1 MRPQGGQR
9 VESLTESATLV
20 GRAGVVKDIV
30 RCLRDGGTSGALIV
44 GNPGTGKTAV
54 SRAVIRELRPHTA
67 VIRLAATSALSA
79 VPFGALAP
87 YLGDLPARDLDSFA
101 AVVKAVTDS
110 IKSQPSKPL
119 FVIDDAQCLD
129 RGTTQLVAQAV
140 ATGAASILATCRPGL
155 LIPEEFLALWD
166 DGIVAKFDLEPLTRT
181 EVHQLCEQVLRA
193 DVSPWASA
201 LFADASAGNPFM
213 LLSLIEHARNTGT
226 LELRHGIWF
235 LVASPGLADIPVADL
250 IGHELRS
257 MSPEERTAAAI
268 VALAGPLPL
277 GQLLGFGGPKAVD
290 ALERAGIISVSRGAD
305 RTVRPA
311 SPLIGEIIRRW
322 IPAGRSAGLR
332 ASFVSLPPGGPV
344 PPDAFLNRVRWA
356 LDCGAAV
363 PPGELLK
370 AACTANVALDAR
382 AAMRNAEAISDD
394 AKLPEARLQMAYAR
408 YLLGERQQSAKFLQ
422 LAEPMPNDN
431 ARYLGALLSARLTG
445 RTTTPGTGAAPGLS
459 GAAAGTGTAGAEAA
473 ATVGAGA
480 EPAATDRPGTPG
492 PATPA
497 GPADVGRAGIGQ
509 RAFRSDAGAGPS
521 WLDLAA
527 IALAAGTAAGSE
539 PTPRQLSGGQEDREG
554 GLSRLVVAAGD
565 RQEIK
570 IPAESLLAEL
580 LCAKGRVADGLG
592 LAREAWQEARSAS
605 LALPL
610 VYEDLLVRYSLSLN
624 WAGEWE
630 ALAAA
635 LDEYEAD
642 YPARLLL
649 SGGILHLMRGL
660 ARVRQGRMP
669 EGIAELVLGV
679 EDLTIADPWELL
691 PFAHS
696 VAAYAASVVGHTREA
711 EDHATAFRL
720 SRYRGPGALPLL
732 AEAYSTA
739 AGGMPGG
746 AIEVSKRLGG
756 LAEEARRQGLR
767 GIETDIRRLAVR
779 RGDTAAADGLARS
792 SLAVEGR
799 EAGMLH
805 DYALAVLHADDAELV
820 RISDKALRAGYV
832 LLALEAAQQAER
844 CLAESTD
851 KRKLLAVQRK
861 IQNRMTAAGMAAHI
875 DLVRPEQDAELT
887 ARETEI
893 LDLVSGGATNAEI
906 AQRLCVSQRT
916 VEGHL
921 YRVFAKLGVSRRVD
935 LIDTGGDSHRP

>member
-1 MRPQGGQR
+1 M
-9 VESLTESATLV
+9 ESLTESATLV
-20 GRAGVVKDIV
+20 GRSGVVKDIL

-67 VIRLAATSALSA
+67 VIRLAATPALSA
-79 VPFGALAP
+79 VPFGALSP
-87 YLGDLPARDLDSFA
+87 YLGQLPAHDLDSFS

-110 IKSQPSKPL
+110 IKSQSSKPL

-140 ATGAASILATCRPGL
+140 ATGAANVLATCRPGL

-166 DGIVAKFDLEPLTRT
+166 DGIVAKFDLEPLTRA

-193 DVSPWASA
+193 DVSPWATA
-201 LFADASAGNPFM
+201 MLAEASAGNPFM
-213 LLSLIEHARNTGT
+213 LLSLIEHARNTGA
-226 LELRHGIWF
+226 LGLRHGIWF
-235 LVASPGLADIPVADL
+235 LLFRPGLSEIPVADL

-268 VALAGPLPL
+268 VALAGPLSL

-290 ALERAGIISVSRGAD
+290 ALERAGIIHVSRGAD

-322 IPAGRSAGLR
+322 VPAGRSAGLR
-332 ASFVSLPPGGPV
+332 ASFVSLPPGTSVHPE
-344 PPDAFLNRVRWA
+344 AFLNRIRWA

-363 PPGELLK
+363 PAEQLLK
-370 AACTANVALDAR
+370 AACSANVALDAQTALR
-382 AAMRNAEAISDD
+382 TAEAISDD
-394 AKLPEARLQMAYAR
+394 AVIPEARLHMAYAR
-408 YLLGERQQSAKFLQ
+408 YLLGDGDQSAKFLQ
-422 LAEPMPNDN
+422 LAEHIPNETS
-431 ARYLGALLSARLTG
+431 RYLAALLSARLRG
-445 RTTTPGTGAAPGLS
+445 RTKPPVAGAAPAVAGVP
-459 GAAAGTGTAGAEAA
+459 AGT
-473 ATVGAGA
+473 
-480 EPAATDRPGTPG
+480 P
-492 PATPA
+492 
-497 GPADVGRAGIGQ
+497 
-509 RAFRSDAGAGPS
+509 DAGHLRGGPGAFQRDAAVGPS
-521 WLDLAA
+521 WLDMAP
-527 IALAAGTAAGSE
+527 IAVAAGMAGS
-539 PTPRQLSGGQEDREG
+539 QLHSGQEDREG
-554 GLSRLVVAAGD
+554 GLSQLVVAAGE
-565 RQEIK
+565 RPEIK

-580 LCAKGRVADGLG
+580 LCAKGRMVEGLG
-592 LAREAWQEARSAS
+592 LARDAWQGAQSAGM
-605 LALPL
+605 AMPL

-630 ALAAA
+630 SLAAA
-635 LDEYEAD
+635 LDEYEAH
-642 YPARLLL
+642 YPSRLLL

-679 EDLTIADPWELL
+679 EELTIADPWELL

-711 EDHATAFRL
+711 EEHATAFRL
-720 SRYRGPGALPLL
+720 SRYRGPGAVPLL

-739 AGGMPGG
+739 AGGAPGG
-746 AIEVSKRLGG
+746 AGDVSKRLAG
-756 LAEEARRQGLR
+756 LAAEAKRQGLR

-779 RGDTAAADGLARS
+779 RGDTQAADGLAVS
-792 SLAVEGR
+792 SLSVEGR

-805 DYALAVLHADDAELV
+805 DYALAVLNADDAELV
-820 RISDKALRAGYV
+820 RISDKALRGGYV

-844 CLAESTD
+844 CLAETTD
-851 KRKLLAVQRK
+851 KRKLLSVQRK

-906 AQRLCVSQRT
+906 ASKLCVSQRT

>member
-1 MRPQGGQR
+1 
-9 VESLTESATLV
+9 
-20 GRAGVVKDIV
+20 
-30 RCLRDGGTSGALIV
+30 
-44 GNPGTGKTAV
+44 
-54 SRAVIRELRPHTA
+54 
-67 VIRLAATSALSA
+67 
-79 VPFGALAP
+79 
-87 YLGDLPARDLDSFA
+87 
-101 AVVKAVTDS
+101 
-110 IKSQPSKPL
+110 
-119 FVIDDAQCLD
+119 
-129 RGTTQLVAQAV
+129 
-140 ATGAASILATCRPGL
+140 
-155 LIPEEFLALWD
+155 
-166 DGIVAKFDLEPLTRT
+166 
-181 EVHQLCEQVLRA
+181 
-193 DVSPWASA
+193 
-201 LFADASAGNPFM
+201 
-213 LLSLIEHARNTGT
+213 
-226 LELRHGIWF
+226 
-235 LVASPGLADIPVADL
+235 
-250 IGHELRS
+250 
-257 MSPEERTAAAI
+257 
-268 VALAGPLPL
+268 
-277 GQLLGFGGPKAVD
+277 
-290 ALERAGIISVSRGAD
+290 
-305 RTVRPA
+305 
-311 SPLIGEIIRRW
+311 
-322 IPAGRSAGLR
+322 
-332 ASFVSLPPGGPV
+332 V
-344 PPDAFLNRVRWA
+344 PPD
-356 LDCGAAV
+356 
-363 PPGELLK
+363 ELLK
-370 AACTANVALDAR
+370 AACTANAALDAR
-382 AAMRNAEAISDD
+382 AAMRTAEAISDD

-408 YLLGERQQSAKFLQ
+408 YLLGDRQQSAKFLQ
-422 LAEPMPNDN
+422 LAEPMPNGN
-431 ARYLGALLSARLTG
+431 ARYLAALLSARLTG
-445 RTTTPGTGAAPGLS
+445 RTTPGTGAAPERS
-459 GAAAGTGTAGAEAA
+459 GIPAGTGP
-473 ATVGAGA
+473 AGA
-480 EPAATDRPGTPG
+480 EPAAT
-492 PATPA
+492 PA
-497 GPADVGRAGIGQ
+497 GPAGSGRPSNGQ
-509 RAFRSDAGAGPS
+509 WVFRSDAGAGPS

-527 IALAAGTAAGSE
+527 IAVAAGTAPGSQPAAGQ
-539 PTPRQLSGGQEDREG
+539 PGGGQEDREG
-554 GLSRLVVAAGD
+554 GLNRLVVAAGD

-580 LCAKGRVADGLG
+580 LCAKGRVVDGLG

-605 LALPL
+605 AALPL

-642 YPARLLL
+642 YPSRLLL

-696 VAAYAASVVGHTREA
+696 VAAYAASVVGHTRDA
-711 EDHATAFRL
+711 EEHAAAFRL

-739 AGGMPGG
+739 AGGAPGG
-746 AIEVSKRLGG
+746 VAEVSKRLGG

-805 DYALAVLHADDAELV
+805 DYALAVQHADDAELV

-893 LDLVSGGATNAEI
+893 LDLVSGGASNAEI
-906 AQRLCVSQRT
+906 ARRLCVSQRT

>member
-1 MRPQGGQR
+1 M
-9 VESLTESATLV
+9 ESLTESAPLV
-20 GRAGVVKDIV
+20 GRSAVIKDIV
-30 RCLRDGGTSGALIV
+30 RCLRDDGKSGALIV

-54 SRAVIRELRPHTA
+54 SKAVIRELRPHTA
-67 VIRLAATSALSA
+67 VIRLAATPALAA
-79 VPFGALAP
+79 VPFGALSP
-87 YLGDLPARDLDSFA
+87 YLGQLPAHDLDSFS
-101 AVVKAVTDS
+101 AVVTAVTDN
-110 IKSQPSKPL
+110 IKSQPSRPL

-140 ATGAASILATCRPGL
+140 ATGAASVLATCRPGL

-166 DGIVAKFDLEPLTRT
+166 DGILAKFDLEPLTRA

-201 LFADASAGNPFM
+201 MFADASAGNPYM
-213 LLSLIEHARNTGT
+213 LLSLIEHARKTGA
-226 LELRHGIWF
+226 LGLRHGIWF
-235 LVASPGLADIPVADL
+235 LLSRPGLSDIPGADL

-332 ASFVSLPPGGPV
+332 ASFVSLPSGTFV

-363 PPGELLK
+363 PAEQLLK
-370 AACTANVALDAR
+370 AACTANAALDAPVALR
-382 AAMRNAEAISDD
+382 AAEAISDV
-394 AKLPEARLQMAYAR
+394 AMIPEARLQMAYAR
-408 YLLGERQQSAKFLQ
+408 YLLGDREQSAKFLQ
-422 LAEPMPNDN
+422 LAEPLANQGS
-431 ARYLGALLSARLTG
+431 RYLAALLSGRLRNG
-445 RTTTPGTGAAPGLS
+445 QPASHS
-459 GAAAGTGTAGAEAA
+459 GAAG
-473 ATVGAGA
+473 
-480 EPAATDRPGTPG
+480 
-492 PATPA
+492 
-497 GPADVGRAGIGQ
+497 
-509 RAFRSDAGAGPS
+509 GPS
-521 WLDLAA
+521 WLDPTPVAV
-527 IALAAGTAAGSE
+527 AAGMAGS
-539 PTPRQLSGGQEDREG
+539 QLKGGQTDREG
-554 GLSRLVVAAGD
+554 RLNQLVAAAGE
-565 RQEIK
+565 RLEIK
-570 IPAESLLAEL
+570 LPAESLLAEL
-580 LCAKGRVADGLG
+580 LCAQGRVAEGVG
-592 LAREAWQEARSAS
+592 LAREAWHEAQGWGM
-605 LALPL
+605 ALPL
-610 VYEDLLVRYSLSLN
+610 VYEDQLVRYSLSLN

-635 LDEYEAD
+635 LNEYEAHHTS
-642 YPARLLL
+642 RLLL

-669 EGIAELVLGV
+669 EGIAELVHSV
-679 EDLTIADPWELL
+679 EELTIADPWELL
-691 PFAHS
+691 PLAHA
-696 VAAYAASVVGHTREA
+696 VAAYAESVVGHVREA
-711 EDHATAFRL
+711 EEHAVAFRL
-720 SRYRGPGALPLL
+720 FRYRGQGAVPLL
-732 AEAYSTA
+732 ADAYSTA
-739 AGGMPGG
+739 AGGAPEG
-746 AIEVSKRLGG
+746 AGDVAKRLTG
-756 LAEEARRQGLR
+756 LAAEAKRQGLR

-779 RGDTAAADGLARS
+779 RGDTEAADGLALS

-820 RISDKALRAGYV
+820 HLSDKALRAGYV

-844 CLAESTD
+844 CLAETTD

-906 AQRLCVSQRT
+906 ASRLCVSQRT

>member
-1 MRPQGGQR
+1 M
-9 VESLTESATLV
+9 ESLAESATLV
-20 GRAGVVKDIV
+20 GRSGVVKDIL
-30 RCLRDGGTSGALIV
+30 RCLRDGGMSGALIV

-67 VIRLAATSALSA
+67 VIRLAATPALSA
-79 VPFGALAP
+79 VPFGALSP
-87 YLGDLPARDLDSFA
+87 YLGQLPAHDLDSFS

-110 IKSQPSKPL
+110 IKSESSKPL

-140 ATGAASILATCRPGL
+140 ATGAANVLATCRPGL

-166 DGIVAKFDLEPLTRT
+166 DGIVAKFDLEPLTRA

-193 DVSPWASA
+193 DVSPWATA
-201 LFADASAGNPFM
+201 MLAEASAGNPFM
-213 LLSLIEHARNTGT
+213 LLSLIEHARNTGA
-226 LELRHGIWF
+226 LGLRHGIWF
-235 LVASPGLADIPVADL
+235 LLFRPGLSDIPVADL

-268 VALAGPLPL
+268 VALAGPLSL

-290 ALERAGIISVSRGAD
+290 ALERAGIITVSRGAD

-322 IPAGRSAGLR
+322 VPAGRSAGLR
-332 ASFVSLPPGGPV
+332 ASFVSLPPGGSVHPE
-344 PPDAFLNRVRWA
+344 AFLNRVRWA

-363 PPGELLK
+363 PAEQLLK
-370 AACTANVALDAR
+370 AARSANVALDAQTALR
-382 AAMRNAEAISDD
+382 TAEAISDD
-394 AKLPEARLQMAYAR
+394 AMIPEARLHMAYAR
-408 YLLGERQQSAKFLQ
+408 YLLGDGDQSAKFLQ
-422 LAEPMPNDN
+422 LAGRIRNETS
-431 ARYLGALLSARLTG
+431 RYLAALLTARLRG
-445 RTTTPGTGAAPGLS
+445 RARAPVA
-459 GAAAGTGTAGAEAA
+459 GAAAARAGAP
-473 ATVGAGA
+473 AGT
-480 EPAATDRPGTPG
+480 PAAGSPD
-492 PATPA
+492 A
-497 GPADVGRAGIGQ
+497 GGLRDGRAAFQ
-509 RAFRSDAGAGPS
+509 RDAAIGPS
-521 WLDLAA
+521 WLDVAP
-527 IALAAGTAAGSE
+527 IAVAAGLAG
-539 PTPRQLSGGQEDREG
+539 TQLQGGQEDREG
-554 GLSRLVVAAGD
+554 GLSQLVAAAGE
-565 RQEIK
+565 RPEIK

-580 LCAKGRVADGLG
+580 LCAKGRIVEGLG
-592 LAREAWQEARSAS
+592 LARNAWQGAQSAGMVM
-605 LALPL
+605 PL

-630 ALAAA
+630 SLATA
-635 LDEYEAD
+635 LDEYEAR
-642 YPARLLL
+642 YPSRLLL

-679 EDLTIADPWELL
+679 EELTIADPWELL

-711 EDHATAFRL
+711 EEHATAFRL
-720 SRYRGPGALPLL
+720 SRYRGPGAVPLL

-739 AGGMPGG
+739 AGGAPGG
-746 AIEVSKRLGG
+746 AGEISKRLAG
-756 LAEEARRQGLR
+756 LAAEAKRQGLR
-767 GIETDIRRLAVR
+767 GVETDIRRLAVR
-779 RGDTAAADGLARS
+779 RGDTQAADGLAAS
-792 SLAVEGR
+792 SLSVEGL

-805 DYALAVLHADDAELV
+805 DYALAVLNADDAELV
-820 RISDKALRAGYV
+820 RISDKALHGGYV

-844 CLAESTD
+844 CLAETTD
-851 KRKLLAVQRK
+851 KRKLLSVQRK

-906 AQRLCVSQRT
+906 ASRLCVSQRT

>member
-1 MRPQGGQR
+1 M
-9 VESLTESATLV
+9 ESLTESATLV

-87 YLGDLPARDLDSFA
+87 YLGELPARDLDSFA

-140 ATGAASILATCRPGL
+140 ATGAANILATCRPGL

-166 DGIVAKFDLEPLTRT
+166 DGIVAKFDLEPLSRT

-213 LLSLIEHARNTGT
+213 LLSLIEHARNTGA

-235 LVASPGLADIPVADL
+235 LVSSPGLADIPVADL

-290 ALERAGIISVSRGAD
+290 ALERAGIITVSRGAD

-363 PPGELLK
+363 PPDELLK
-370 AACTANVALDAR
+370 AACTANAALDAR
-382 AAMRNAEAISDD
+382 AAMRTAEAISDD

-408 YLLGERQQSAKFLQ
+408 YLLGDRQQSAKFLE
-422 LAEPMPNDN
+422 LAEPMPNEN
-431 ARYLGALLSARLTG
+431 ARYLAALLSARLSG
-445 RTTTPGTGAAPGLS
+445 RATTPGTGAASDRS
-459 GAAAGTGTAGAEAA
+459 GGPAGTDPAGA
-473 ATVGAGA
+473 V
-480 EPAATDRPGTPG
+480 PA
-492 PATPA
+492 ATPA
-497 GPADVGRAGIGQ
+497 GPAGVGRPSNGQ
-509 RAFRSDAGAGPS
+509 RAFRGDARAAPS
-521 WLDLAA
+521 WLDMAA
-527 IALAAGTAAGSE
+527 IAVAAGTAAGSQ
-539 PTPRQLSGGQEDREG
+539 PTASQLSGGQEDREG

-570 IPAESLLAEL
+570 IAAESLLAEL
-580 LCAKGRVADGLG
+580 LCAKGRVGDGLG

-642 YPARLLL
+642 YPSRLLL

-669 EGIAELVLGV
+669 EGIAELVFGV

-696 VAAYAASVVGHTREA
+696 VAAYAASVVGHAREA
-711 EDHATAFRL
+711 EEHATAFRL

-739 AGGMPGG
+739 AGGAPGG
-746 AIEVSKRLGG
+746 GAEVSKRLGG

-906 AQRLCVSQRT
+906 ARRLCVSQRT

>member
-1 MRPQGGQR
+1 M
-9 VESLTESATLV
+9 ESLTESATLV
-20 GRAGVVKDIV
+20 GRSGVVKDIL

-67 VIRLAATSALSA
+67 VIRLAATPALSA
-79 VPFGALAP
+79 VPFGALSP
-87 YLGDLPARDLDSFA
+87 YLGQLPAHDLDSFS

-110 IKSQPSKPL
+110 IKSQSSKPL

-140 ATGAASILATCRPGL
+140 ATGAASVLATCRPGL

-166 DGIVAKFDLEPLTRT
+166 DGIVAKFDLEPLTRA

-193 DVSPWASA
+193 DVSPWATA
-201 LFADASAGNPFM
+201 MLAEASAGNPFM
-213 LLSLIEHARNTGT
+213 LLSLIEHARNTGA
-226 LELRHGIWF
+226 LGLRHGIWF
-235 LVASPGLADIPVADL
+235 LLFRPGLSDIPVADL

-268 VALAGPLPL
+268 VALAGPLSL

-290 ALERAGIISVSRGAD
+290 ALERAGIINVSRGAD

-322 IPAGRSAGLR
+322 VPAGRSAGLR
-332 ASFVSLPPGGPV
+332 ASFVSLPPGTSVHPE
-344 PPDAFLNRVRWA
+344 AFLNRVRWA

-363 PPGELLK
+363 PAEQLLK
-370 AACTANVALDAR
+370 AACSANVALDAQTALR
-382 AAMRNAEAISDD
+382 TAEAISDD
-394 AKLPEARLQMAYAR
+394 AMIPEARLHMAYAR
-408 YLLGERQQSAKFLQ
+408 YLLGDGDQSAKFLQ
-422 LAEPMPNDN
+422 LAEPLPNETS
-431 ARYLGALLSARLTG
+431 RYLAALLSARLRG
-445 RTTTPGTGAAPGLS
+445 RTKAPVGRRRPPS
-459 GAAAGTGTAGAEAA
+459 VAGGPAGT
-473 ATVGAGA
+473 
-480 EPAATDRPGTPG
+480 P
-492 PATPA
+492 
-497 GPADVGRAGIGQ
+497 DVGRLRGGPGAFQ
-509 RAFRSDAGAGPS
+509 RDAAVGPS
-521 WLDLAA
+521 WLDVAPIAA
-527 IALAAGTAAGSE
+527 AAGMAGS
-539 PTPRQLSGGQEDREG
+539 QLQSGQEDREG
-554 GLSRLVVAAGD
+554 GLSQLVVAAGERPD
-565 RQEIK
+565 IK
-570 IPAESLLAEL
+570 IPAKSLLAEL
-580 LCAKGRVADGLG
+580 LCAKGRMVEGLG
-592 LAREAWQEARSAS
+592 LARDAWQGAQSAGM
-605 LALPL
+605 AMPL

-635 LDEYEAD
+635 LDEYEAR
-642 YPARLLL
+642 YPSRLLL

-669 EGIAELVLGV
+669 EGIAELILGV
-679 EDLTIADPWELL
+679 EELTIADPWELL

-696 VAAYAASVVGHTREA
+696 VAAYADSVVGHTREA
-711 EDHATAFRL
+711 EEHAAAFRL
-720 SRYRGPGALPLL
+720 SRYRGPGAVPLL

-739 AGGMPGG
+739 AGGAPGG
-746 AIEVSKRLGG
+746 AGEVSKRLAG
-756 LAEEARRQGLR
+756 LAAEAKRQGLR

-779 RGDTAAADGLARS
+779 RGDTQAADGLAVS
-792 SLAVEGR
+792 SLSVEGR

-805 DYALAVLHADDAELV
+805 DYALAVLNADDAELV
-820 RISDKALRAGYV
+820 RISDKALRGGYV

-844 CLAESTD
+844 CLAETTD
-851 KRKLLAVQRK
+851 KRKLLSVQRK

-875 DLVRPEQDAELT
+875 DLVRPEQEADLT

-906 AQRLCVSQRT
+906 ASKLCVSQRT

>member
-1 MRPQGGQR
+1 M
-9 VESLTESATLV
+9 ESLTESATLV
-20 GRAGVVKDIV
+20 GRSGVVKDIV
-30 RCLRDGGTSGALIV
+30 RCLRDGETSGALIV

-67 VIRLAATSALSA
+67 VIRLAATAALSA
-79 VPFGALAP
+79 VPFGALSP
-87 YLGDLPARDLDSFA
+87 YLGDLPAQDLDSYA
-101 AVVKAVTDS
+101 AVVKAVTDN

-140 ATGAASILATCRPGL
+140 ATGTASILATCRPGL

-166 DGIVAKFDLEPLTRT
+166 EGTVAKFDLEPLTRT

-213 LLSLIEHARNTGT
+213 LLSLIEHARKTGA
-226 LELRHGIWF
+226 LALRHGIWF
-235 LVASPGLADIPVADL
+235 LISFPGLADIPVADL

-311 SPLIGEIIRRW
+311 SPLIGEILRRW
-322 IPAGRSAGLR
+322 VPAGKSAGLR

-344 PPDAFLNRVRWA
+344 SPAAFLNRVRWA

-363 PPGELLK
+363 PPDELLR
-370 AACTANVALDAR
+370 AACTANAALDPR
-382 AAMRNAEAISDD
+382 SAMRTAEAISDV
-394 AKLPEARLQMAYAR
+394 AKLPEARLQIAYAR
-408 YLLGERQQSAKFLQ
+408 YLLGDHQQSGKFLQ
-422 LAEPMPNDN
+422 LAEHMANDN
-431 ARYLGALLSARLTG
+431 ARYLAALLSARLAG
-445 RTTTPGTGAAPGLS
+445 QTTTPAADHS
-459 GAAAGTGTAGAEAA
+459 EA
-473 ATVGAGA
+473 
-480 EPAATDRPGTPG
+480 R
-492 PATPA
+492 A
-497 GPADVGRAGIGQ
+497 GPA
-509 RAFRSDAGAGPS
+509 

-527 IALAAGTAAGSE
+527 IALAVGTAAGSSP
-539 PTPRQLSGGQEDREG
+539 PTASQSSASQEDRES

-565 RQEIK
+565 RQELK

-580 LCAKGRVADGLG
+580 LCAKGRVVDGLG
-592 LAREAWQEARSAS
+592 LAREAWQGAQSAS
-605 LALPL
+605 VALPL

-642 YPARLLL
+642 YPSRLLL

-669 EGIAELVLGV
+669 EGIAELALGV
-679 EDLTIADPWELL
+679 EDLRIADPWELL

-696 VAAYAASVVGHTREA
+696 VAAYAASVMGHAGDA
-711 EDHATAFRL
+711 EEHAAAFRL

-732 AEAYSTA
+732 ADAYSTA
-739 AGGMPGG
+739 AGGAPGG
-746 AIEVSKRLGG
+746 VAEVSRRLGG
-756 LAEEARRQGLR
+756 LAEEAKRQGLR

-779 RGDTAAADGLARS
+779 RGDPAAADGLARS

-805 DYALAVLHADDAELV
+805 DYALAVLHSDDSELV
-820 RISDKALRAGYV
+820 RISDRALRAGYV
-832 LLALEAAQQAER
+832 LLALEAAQQAEL

-861 IQNRMTAAGMAAHI
+861 IQNRMTAAGMPARI
-875 DLVRPEQDAELT
+875 DLVRPERDAELT

-893 LDLVSGGATNAEI
+893 LDLVSAGATNAEI
-906 AQRLCVSQRT
+906 AQQLCVSQRT

-935 LIDTGGDSHRP
+935 LIDNGGDSHRP

>member
-1 MRPQGGQR
+1 MEG
-9 VESLTESATLV
+9 LTESAALV
-20 GRAGVVKDIV
+20 GRTGVVKDIV

-54 SRAVIRELRPHTA
+54 SRAVIRELRPSTA
-67 VIRLAATSALSA
+67 MIRLTATSALSA
-79 VPFGALAP
+79 VPFGALSP
-87 YLGDLPARDLDSFA
+87 YLGELPAHDLDSFA
-101 AVVKAVTDS
+101 AVVRAVTDS
-110 IKSQPSKPL
+110 IKSQPTKPL

-166 DGIVAKFDLEPLTRT
+166 DGIVSKFDLEPLTRT

-213 LLSLIEHARNTGT
+213 LLSLIEHARNTGA
-226 LELRHGIWF
+226 LELRQGIWF
-235 LVASPGLADIPVADL
+235 LTSSPGLADIPVADL

-322 IPAGRSAGLR
+322 VPAGKSAGLR

-344 PPDAFLNRVRWA
+344 PPPAFLNRVRWA

-363 PPGELLK
+363 PPEELLR
-370 AACTANVALDAR
+370 AACTANVALDAG
-382 AAMRNAEAISDD
+382 AATRTAEAISVD
-394 AKLPEARLQMAYAR
+394 AKLPEARLQLAYAR
-408 YLLGERQQSAKFLQ
+408 YLLGDRLQSAKFLQ
-422 LAEPMPNDN
+422 LAEPMPNDA
-431 ARYLGALLSARLTG
+431 ARYLAALLSARLTG
-445 RTTTPGTGAAPGLS
+445 RTTTPGTGVAPERN
-459 GAAAGTGTAGAEAA
+459 GAPDGTEPAGT
-473 ATVGAGA
+473 
-480 EPAATDRPGTPG
+480 DRAGTPG
-492 PATPA
+492 APTSAGAADTGHPAS
-497 GPADVGRAGIGQ
+497 VH
-509 RAFRSDAGAGPS
+509 RAFGRDAGAGPS

-527 IALAAGTAAGSE
+527 IALAAGSAAGSQ
-539 PTPRQLSGGQEDREG
+539 PTASQLSGGQEDREV
-554 GLSRLVVAAGD
+554 GLGRLVVAAGD

-580 LCAKGRVADGLG
+580 LCAKGRVVDGVG
-592 LAREAWQEARSAS
+592 LAREAWQGARSAS
-605 LALPL
+605 QALPL

-642 YPARLLL
+642 YPSRLLL

-669 EGIAELVLGV
+669 EGLAELVLGV

-696 VAAYAASVVGHTREA
+696 VAAYAASVVGHAREA
-711 EDHATAFRL
+711 EEHASAFRL

-732 AEAYSTA
+732 ADAYSTA
-739 AGGMPGG
+739 AGGGPGG
-746 AIEVSKRLGG
+746 VAEVSKRLGG

-767 GIETDIRRLAVR
+767 GTETDIRRLSVR

-832 LLALEAAQQAER
+832 LLALEAAQEAER

-861 IQNRMTAAGMAAHI
+861 IQNRMTAAGMAAQI

-887 ARETEI
+887 ARETEV

-906 AQRLCVSQRT
+906 ARRLCVSQRT

>member
-1 MRPQGGQR
+1 M
-9 VESLTESATLV
+9 ESLTESATLV

-30 RCLRDGGTSGALIV
+30 RCLRDGQTSGALVV

-54 SRAVIRELRPHTA
+54 SRAVIRELQPHTA

-79 VPFGALAP
+79 VPFGALSP
-87 YLGDLPARDLDSFA
+87 YLGGLPAHDLDSFA

-110 IKSQPSKPL
+110 IKSQPTKPL

-129 RGTTQLVAQAV
+129 VGTTQLVAQAV

-213 LLSLIEHARNTGT
+213 LLSLIEHARNTGA

-235 LVASPGLADIPVADL
+235 LISSPGLADIPVADL

-257 MSPEERTAAAI
+257 MTPEERTAAAI

-277 GQLLGFGGPKAVD
+277 GQLLGFGGPRAVD

-322 IPAGRSAGLR
+322 IPAGKSAGLR

-363 PPGELLK
+363 PLDELLS
-370 AACTANVALDAR
+370 AACTANAALDAR
-382 AAMRNAEAISDD
+382 AAMRTAEAISDP

-408 YLLGERQQSAKFLQ
+408 YLLGDRQQSAKFLQ
-422 LAEPMPNDN
+422 LAEPMPNDT
-431 ARYLGALLSARLTG
+431 ARYLAALLSARLKG
-445 RTTTPGTGAAPGLS
+445 QSTTPGTGAAPDRS
-459 GAAAGTGTAGAEAA
+459 GA
-473 ATVGAGA
+473 
-480 EPAATDRPGTPG
+480 
-492 PATPA
+492 PA
-497 GPADVGRAGIGQ
+497 GPADVGRPANGI
-509 RAFRSDAGAGPS
+509 RAFRSEAGAEPS

-527 IALAAGTAAGSE
+527 VALAVGAGSGQPTAGE
-539 PTPRQLSGGQEDREG
+539 PVGGQEDREG
-554 GLSRLVVAAGD
+554 GLNRLVVAAGD

-580 LCAKGRVADGLG
+580 LCAKGRVVDGLG
-592 LAREAWQEARSAS
+592 LAREAWQEARSVS

-630 ALAAA
+630 TLAAA

-642 YPARLLL
+642 YPSRLLL

-696 VAAYAASVVGHTREA
+696 VAAYAASMVGHEEEA
-711 EDHATAFRL
+711 EEHATAFRL

-732 AEAYSTA
+732 AEAYATA
-739 AGGMPGG
+739 AGGAPGG
-746 AIEVSKRLGG
+746 VAEVSKRLGG

-767 GIETDIRRLAVR
+767 GIETDIRRLALR

-799 EAGMLH
+799 EAGLLH

-887 ARETEI
+887 GRETEI
-893 LDLVSGGATNAEI
+893 LDLVSSGATNAEI
-906 AQRLCVSQRT
+906 ARRLCVSQRT

-935 LIDTGGDSHRP
+935 LIDNRGDEHRP

>member
-1 MRPQGGQR
+1 MSSPDPWNTPAWANRPGAQPSGRSGRPRLRADRVPHVLPQGGSR

-20 GRAGVVKDIV
+20 GRSGVVKDIV

-67 VIRLAATSALSA
+67 VIRLAATPALSA

-87 YLGDLPARDLDSFA
+87 YLGELPAHDLDSFA

-213 LLSLIEHARNTGT
+213 LLSLIEHARNTGA
-226 LELRHGIWF
+226 LALRHGIWF
-235 LVASPGLADIPVADL
+235 LISSPGLADIPVADL

-277 GQLLGFGGPKAVD
+277 GQLLGFGGPEGRRRPGKGRGSSA
-290 ALERAGIISVSRGAD
+290 SPRGAD

-322 IPAGRSAGLR
+322 VPAGKSAGLR
-332 ASFVSLPPGGPV
+332 ASFVSLPPGGSV

-363 PPGELLK
+363 PPDELLK
-370 AACTANVALDAR
+370 AACSANVALDAR
-382 AAMRNAEAISDD
+382 AALRTAEAISDD

-408 YLLGERQQSAKFLQ
+408 YLLGDQQQSAKFLQ
-422 LAEPMPNDN
+422 LAEPTPNEHS
-431 ARYLGALLSARLTG
+431 RYLAALLSARLTG
-445 RTTTPGTGAAPGLS
+445 RTATPVTGAPPDLRG
-459 GAAAGTGTAGAEAA
+459 
-473 ATVGAGA
+473 
-480 EPAATDRPGTPG
+480 G
-492 PATPA
+492 PA
-497 GPADVGRAGIGQ
+497 ADVGRPPGGQ

-521 WLDLAA
+521 WLDVAA
-527 IALAAGTAAGSE
+527 VALAAGSAGS
-539 PTPRQLSGGQEDREG
+539 QLNGSRSNGSQEDREG
-554 GLSRLVVAAGD
+554 GLSRLVVAAGE
-565 RQEIK
+565 RQDIR

-580 LCAKGRVADGLG
+580 LCAKGRVVDGLG
-592 LAREAWQEARSAS
+592 LAREAWQGAQSAS

-630 ALAAA
+630 ALAEA

-642 YPARLLL
+642 YPSRLLL

-696 VAAYAASVVGHTREA
+696 VAAYAASVVGHAREA
-711 EDHATAFRL
+711 EEHAAAFRL
-720 SRYRGPGALPLL
+720 SRYRGQGALPLL

-739 AGGMPGG
+739 SGGAPGG
-746 AIEVSKRLGG
+746 VAEVSKRLAG
-756 LAEEARRQGLR
+756 LAEEAKRQGLR

-779 RGDTAAADGLARS
+779 RGDTGAADGLALS

-805 DYALAVLHADDAELV
+805 DYALAVLQADDAELV

-844 CLAESTD
+844 CRADPRTSGNCWLSSARS
-851 KRKLLAVQRK
+851 R
-861 IQNRMTAAGMAAHI
+861 TA
-875 DLVRPEQDAELT
+875 
-887 ARETEI
+887 
-893 LDLVSGGATNAEI
+893 
-906 AQRLCVSQRT
+906 
-916 VEGHL
+916 
-921 YRVFAKLGVSRRVD
+921 
-935 LIDTGGDSHRP
+935 

>member
-1 MRPQGGQR
+1 M
-9 VESLTESATLV
+9 ESLTESAALV
-20 GRAGVVKDIV
+20 GRSGVVKDIV
-30 RCLRDGGTSGALIV
+30 RCLRDDGKSGALIV

-67 VIRLAATSALSA
+67 VIRLAATPALSA
-79 VPFGALAP
+79 VPFGALSP
-87 YLGDLPARDLDSFA
+87 YLGQLPAHDLDSFS
-101 AVVKAVTDS
+101 AVVKAVTDN
-110 IKSQPSKPL
+110 IKSQPSRPL

-140 ATGAASILATCRPGL
+140 ATGAASVLATCRPGL

-166 DGIVAKFDLEPLTRT
+166 DGILAKFDLEPLTRA

-201 LFADASAGNPFM
+201 VFADASAGNPFM
-213 LLSLIEHARNTGT
+213 LLSLIEHARETGA
-226 LELRHGIWF
+226 LGMRHGIWF
-235 LVASPGLADIPVADL
+235 LLSAPGMSDIPVADL

-257 MSPEERTAAAI
+257 MSPEERTAASI
-268 VALAGPLPL
+268 VALAGPLSL

-290 ALERAGIISVSRGAD
+290 ALERAGIISVSRGGD

-322 IPAGRSAGLR
+322 VPAGRSAGLR
-332 ASFVSLPPGGPV
+332 ASFVSLPSGTTV
-344 PPDAFLNRVRWA
+344 HPDAFLNRVRWA
-356 LDCGAAV
+356 LDSGAVV
-363 PPGELLK
+363 PADQLLK
-370 AACTANVALDAR
+370 AACTANANLDAP
-382 AAMRNAEAISDD
+382 AALRTAEAISDD
-394 AKLPEARLQMAYAR
+394 AMIPEARLQIAYAR
-408 YLLGERQQSAKFLQ
+408 YLLGDREQSAKFLQ
-422 LAEPMPNDN
+422 LAEPLVDQRS
-431 ARYLGALLSARLTG
+431 RYMAALLSGRLG
-445 RTTTPGTGAAPGLS
+445 RPAKAPVAGTSSAGAAGPAPATEPAVGPAS
-459 GAAAGTGTAGAEAA
+459 TTAPAGS
-473 ATVGAGA
+473 
-480 EPAATDRPGTPG
+480 EPAAAV
-492 PATPA
+492 PAPA
-497 GPADVGRAGIGQ
+497 C
-509 RAFRSDAGAGPS
+509 PS
-521 WLDLAA
+521 WLDPAPVA
-527 IALAAGTAAGSE
+527 GAAGIPGS
-539 PTPRQLSGGQEDREG
+539 QLKGGHEDREG
-554 GLSRLVVAAGD
+554 RLSQLVVAAGE
-565 RQEIK
+565 RPEIK
-570 IPAESLLAEL
+570 LPAESLLAEL
-580 LCAKGRVADGLG
+580 LCAKGRVAEGIG
-592 LAREAWQEARSAS
+592 LARDAWQGAQSWGT
-605 LALPL
+605 ALPL

-635 LDEYEAD
+635 LDEYEAQ
-642 YPARLLL
+642 YPTRLLI

-679 EDLTIADPWELL
+679 EELTIADLWELL
-691 PFAHS
+691 PLAHA
-696 VAAYAASVVGHTREA
+696 VAAYAASVVGHMREA
-711 EDHATAFRL
+711 QEHATAFRQ
-720 SRYRGPGALPLL
+720 SRYRGPGAVPLL

-739 AGGMPGG
+739 ASG
-746 AIEVSKRLGG
+746 APCGVGDVSRRLTG
-756 LAEEARRQGLR
+756 LAAEAKRQGLR
-767 GIETDIRRLAVR
+767 AVETDIRRLAVR
-779 RGDTAAADGLARS
+779 RGDTEAADGLALS

-805 DYALAVLHADDAELV
+805 DYAIAVLHADDAELV

-844 CLAESTD
+844 CLAETTD

-875 DLVRPEQDAELT
+875 DLVRAEQDAELT

-906 AQRLCVSQRT
+906 ASRLCVSQRT

>member
-1 MRPQGGQR
+1 MLSQGGSR

-20 GRAGVVKDIV
+20 GRSGVVKDIV

-67 VIRLAATSALSA
+67 VIRLAATPALSA

-87 YLGDLPARDLDSFA
+87 YLGELPAHDLDSFA

-140 ATGAASILATCRPGL
+140 ATGAASVLATCRPGL

-213 LLSLIEHARNTGT
+213 LLSLIEHARNTGA
-226 LELRHGIWF
+226 LALRHGIWF
-235 LVASPGLADIPVADL
+235 LISSPGLADIPVADL

-322 IPAGRSAGLR
+322 VPAGKSAGLR
-332 ASFVSLPPGGPV
+332 ASFVSLPPGGSV

-363 PPGELLK
+363 PPDELLK
-370 AACTANVALDAR
+370 AACSANAALDAR
-382 AAMRNAEAISDD
+382 AALRTAEAISDD

-408 YLLGERQQSAKFLQ
+408 YLLGDQQQSAKFLQ
-422 LAEPMPNDN
+422 LAEPTPNQHS
-431 ARYLGALLSARLTG
+431 RYLAALLSARLTG
-445 RTTTPGTGAAPGLS
+445 RTAAPVTGAPPDLS
-459 GAAAGTGTAGAEAA
+459 RGPAAG
-473 ATVGAGA
+473 
-480 EPAATDRPGTPG
+480 PGG
-492 PATPA
+492 PAS
-497 GPADVGRAGIGQ
+497 GQ
-509 RAFRSDAGAGPS
+509 RVFRSDAGAGPS

-527 IALAAGTAAGSE
+527 VALAAGYAGGRLNGGRSN
-539 PTPRQLSGGQEDREG
+539 GGQEDREG
-554 GLSRLVVAAGD
+554 GLSRLVVAAGE
-565 RQEIK
+565 RQEIR

-580 LCAKGRVADGLG
+580 LCAKGRMVDGLG
-592 LAREAWQEARSAS
+592 LAREAWQGAQSAS

-630 ALAAA
+630 ALAEA

-642 YPARLLL
+642 YPSRLLL

-696 VAAYAASVVGHTREA
+696 VAAYAASVVGHEREA
-711 EDHATAFRL
+711 EEHAAAFRL
-720 SRYRGPGALPLL
+720 SRYRGQGALPLL

-739 AGGMPGG
+739 AGGAPGG
-746 AIEVSKRLGG
+746 VAEVSKRLAG
-756 LAEEARRQGLR
+756 LAEEAKRQGLR

-779 RGDTAAADGLARS
+779 RGDTAAADGLALS

-805 DYALAVLHADDAELV
+805 DYALAVLQADDAELV
-820 RISDKALRAGYV
+820 RISDKALRAGFV

-844 CLAESTD
+844 CLAETTD

-906 AQRLCVSQRT
+906 ARQLCVSQRT

>member
-1 MRPQGGQR
+1 M
-9 VESLTESATLV
+9 ESLTESATLV
-20 GRAGVVKDIV
+20 GRSGVVKDIV
-30 RCLRDGGTSGALIV
+30 KCLRDGGTAGALIV

-67 VIRLAATSALSA
+67 VIRLSATPALSA
-79 VPFGALAP
+79 VPFGALSP
-87 YLGDLPARDLDSFA
+87 YLGELPAHDLDSFS
-101 AVVKAVTDS
+101 AVVKAMTDS

-129 RGTTQLVAQAV
+129 HGTTQLVAQAV
-140 ATGAASILATCRPGL
+140 ATGAASILAFSRPGL

-166 DGIVAKFDLEPLTRT
+166 DGLVAKFDLEPLTRT

-201 LFADASAGNPFM
+201 LFAEASAGNPYM
-213 LLSLIEHARNTGT
+213 LLSLIEHARTTGA
-226 LELRHGIWF
+226 LALRHGTWF
-235 LVASPGLADIPVADL
+235 LISTPGLADIPVADL

-290 ALERAGIISVSRGAD
+290 ALERAGIITVSRGAD

-311 SPLIGEIIRRW
+311 SPLIGEIMRRW
-322 IPAGRSAGLR
+322 VPAGKSAGLR
-332 ASFVSLPPGGPV
+332 ASFVSLHPGGPV

-363 PPGELLK
+363 PPEELLK
-370 AACTANVALDAR
+370 AACTANAALDAR
-382 AAMRNAEAISDD
+382 SALRTAEAISDD

-408 YLLGERQQSAKFLQ
+408 YLLGDRQQSANFLR
-422 LAEPMPNDN
+422 LAEPMPNEN
-431 ARYLGALLSARLTG
+431 ARYLAALLSARLTA
-445 RTTTPGTGAAPGLS
+445 RTTTPGNRVAIDRSRATAAGPDTAGAGT
-459 GAAAGTGTAGAEAA
+459 AGTGAQGGGSAGTPAA
-473 ATVGAGA
+473 AI
-480 EPAATDRPGTPG
+480 PAV
-492 PATPA
+492 
-497 GPADVGRAGIGQ
+497 PADVGLPPTGQ
-509 RAFRSDAGAGPS
+509 GAFPSDAGSGPS

-527 IALAAGTAAGSE
+527 VAQAARSAGSR
-539 PTPRQLSGGQEDREG
+539 PNRNQLNGGQEDREG
-554 GLSRLVVAAGD
+554 GLSRLIVAAGE
-565 RQEIK
+565 RPEIK

-580 LCAKGRVADGLG
+580 LCAKGRVVDGLG
-592 LAREAWQEARSAS
+592 LAREAWQGARSAS

-610 VYEDLLVRYSLSLN
+610 MYEDLLVRYSLSLN

-642 YPARLLL
+642 FPSRLLL

-691 PFAHS
+691 PFAHA
-696 VAAYAASVVGHTREA
+696 VAAYAASVVGHPREA
-711 EDHATAFRL
+711 EEHATAFRL

-739 AGGMPGG
+739 AGGAPGG
-746 AIEVSKRLGG
+746 AADVSKRLGG

-767 GIETDIRRLAVR
+767 GVETDIRRLAVR

-844 CLAESTD
+844 CLAETTD

-893 LDLVSGGATNAEI
+893 LDLVSAGATNSEI
-906 AQRLCVSQRT
+906 AKRLCVSQRT

-935 LIDTGGDSHRP
+935 LIDTGGHSHRP

>member
-1 MRPQGGQR
+1 MVLPQGGPR
-9 VESLTESATLV
+9 VEGLTESATLV
-20 GRAGVVKDIV
+20 GRSGVVKDII
-30 RCLRDGGTSGALIV
+30 RCLRDSGTSGALIV

-67 VIRLAATSALSA
+67 VIRLAATPALSA

-87 YLGDLPARDLDSFA
+87 YLGELPAHDLDSFA

-129 RGTTQLVAQAV
+129 HGTTQLVAQAV

-166 DGIVAKFDLEPLTRT
+166 DGIVAKFDLERLTRT

-213 LLSLIEHARNTGT
+213 LLSLIENSRNTGA
-226 LELRHGIWF
+226 LALRHGIWF
-235 LVASPGLADIPVADL
+235 LVSSPGLADIPVADL

-277 GQLLGFGGPKAVD
+277 GRLLGFGGPKAVD
-290 ALERAGIISVSRGAD
+290 ALERAGIISISRGAD

-322 IPAGRSAGLR
+322 VPAGKSAGLR
-332 ASFVSLPPGGPV
+332 ASFVSLPPGGAV

-356 LDCGAAV
+356 LDCGASV
-363 PPGELLK
+363 STDELLR
-370 AACTANVALDAR
+370 AACIANAALDAR
-382 AAMRNAEAISDD
+382 AALRTAEAISEN

-408 YLLGERQQSAKFLQ
+408 YLLGDRQQSAKLLQ
-422 LAEPMPNDN
+422 LAQPMPNDGS
-431 ARYLGALLSARLTG
+431 RYLAALLSARL
-445 RTTTPGTGAAPGLS
+445 P
-459 GAAAGTGTAGAEAA
+459 GTAG
-473 ATVGAGA
+473 
-480 EPAATDRPGTPG
+480 
-492 PATPA
+492 TPA
-497 GPADVGRAGIGQ
+497 GPADVERPPNGRPAV
-509 RAFRSDAGAGPS
+509 RADAGAGPS

-527 IALAAGTAAGSE
+527 VALAAGAAGS
-539 PTPRQLSGGQEDREG
+539 QLKGGPEDREG
-554 GLSRLVVAAGD
+554 GLNLLVRAAGE
-565 RQEIK
+565 RQEIRV
-570 IPAESLLAEL
+570 PAESLLAEL
-580 LCAKGRVADGLG
+580 LCAKGRSVDGLV
-592 LAREAWQEARSAS
+592 LAREAWQGARSAS
-605 LALPL
+605 QALPL

-624 WAGEWE
+624 WAGEWA

-642 YPARLLL
+642 YPSRLLL

-696 VAAYAASVVGHTREA
+696 VAAYAASVVGRAQEA
-711 EDHATAFRL
+711 EEHANAFRL
-720 SRYRGPGALPLL
+720 SRYRGQGALPLL
-732 AEAYSTA
+732 AEAYSA
-739 AGGMPGG
+739 AADGAPGG
-746 AIEVSKRLGG
+746 VPEVSRRLAG

-779 RGDTAAADGLARS
+779 RGDSTAADGLARS

-799 EAGMLH
+799 EAAMLH
-805 DYALAVLHADDAELV
+805 DYALAVLDTDDAELV

-844 CLAESTD
+844 CLAATTD

-906 AQRLCVSQRT
+906 AKQLCVSQRT

>member
-1 MRPQGGQR
+1 MEG
-9 VESLTESATLV
+9 LTESATLV
-20 GRAGVVKDIV
+20 GRTGVVKDII
-30 RCLRDGGTSGALIV
+30 RCLRDGGMSGALIV

-67 VIRLAATSALSA
+67 MIRLTATPALSA
-79 VPFGALAP
+79 VPFGALSP
-87 YLGDLPARDLDSFA
+87 YLGELPAHDLDSFA

-110 IKSQPSKPL
+110 IKSQTSKPL
-119 FVIDDAQCLD
+119 FVIDDAQFLD

-166 DGIVAKFDLEPLTRT
+166 DGIVAKFDLEALTRT

-213 LLSLIEHARNTGT
+213 LLSLIEHARNTGA
-226 LELRHGIWF
+226 LALRHGIWF
-235 LVASPGLADIPVADL
+235 LVSSPGRADIPVADL

-322 IPAGRSAGLR
+322 VPAGKSAGLR
-332 ASFVSLPPGGPV
+332 ASFVALPPGGPV
-344 PPDAFLNRVRWA
+344 PAAAFLNRVRWA

-363 PPGELLK
+363 PPEELLK
-370 AACTANVALDAR
+370 AACTANAALDAG
-382 AAMRNAEAISDD
+382 AAMRTAEAVSDD
-394 AKLPEARLQMAYAR
+394 AKLAEARLQMAYAR
-408 YLLGERQQSAKFLQ
+408 YLLGDRQQSAKLLQ
-422 LAEPMPNDN
+422 LADPMPNEN
-431 ARYLGALLSARLTG
+431 TRYLAALLSARLTG
-445 RTTTPGTGAAPGLS
+445 RTTAPGTGVAPDRRGAPAA
-459 GAAAGTGTAGAEAA
+459 TGTAGTDAPRTYAA
-473 ATVGAGA
+473 GT
-480 EPAATDRPGTPG
+480 EPAAANRAGTDRA
-492 PATPA
+492 ATSA
-497 GPADVGRAGIGQ
+497 GPSDVGRPAIGQ

-527 IALAAGTAAGSE
+527 IELAAGTAASP
-539 PTPRQLSGGQEDREG
+539 PTACHLNDGQEDREG

-580 LCAKGRVADGLG
+580 LCAKGRVVDGLG
-592 LAREAWQEARSAS
+592 LAREAWQGARSAS
-605 LALPL
+605 EALPL

-630 ALAAA
+630 SLAAA
-635 LDEYEAD
+635 LDEYESD
-642 YPARLLL
+642 YPSRLPL

-696 VAAYAASVVGHTREA
+696 VAAYAASAVGHAREA
-711 EDHATAFRL
+711 EEHATAFRL

-739 AGGMPGG
+739 ADGAPGG
-746 AIEVSKRLGG
+746 VAEVSKRLGG

-767 GIETDIRRLAVR
+767 GTETDIRRLSVR

-820 RISDKALRAGYV
+820 RISDRALRAGYV
-832 LLALEAAQQAER
+832 LLALEAAQEAER
-844 CLAESTD
+844 CLVESTD

-861 IQNRMTAAGMAAHI
+861 IQNRMTAAGMSAHI

-906 AQRLCVSQRT
+906 ARQLCVSQRT

-935 LIDTGGDSHRP
+935 LIETGGDSHEH

>member
-1 MRPQGGQR
+1 MEG
-9 VESLTESATLV
+9 LTESANLV
-20 GRAGVVKDIV
+20 GRSGVVKDIV
-30 RCLRDGGTSGALIV
+30 RCLRDSGTSGALIV

-54 SRAVIRELRPHTA
+54 SRAVIRELQPHTA
-67 VIRLAATSALSA
+67 VIRLAATPALSA

-87 YLGDLPARDLDSFA
+87 YLGELPAHDLDSFG

-166 DGIVAKFDLEPLTRT
+166 DGIVAKFDLERLTRT

-201 LFADASAGNPFM
+201 LFADASAGNPLM
-213 LLSLIEHARNTGT
+213 LLSLIEHARNTGA

-235 LVASPGLADIPVADL
+235 LVSPPGLADIPGADL

-290 ALERAGIISVSRGAD
+290 ALERAGIITVSRGPD

-322 IPAGRSAGLR
+322 VPAGKSAGLR
-332 ASFVSLPPGGPV
+332 ASFVSLPPGGSV

-363 PPGELLK
+363 PPDELLR
-370 AACTANVALDAR
+370 AACTANAALDAR
-382 AAMRNAEAISDD
+382 AALRTAEAISDD
-394 AKLPEARLQMAYAR
+394 ARLPEARLQMAYAR
-408 YLLGERQQSAKFLQ
+408 YLLGDRQQSAKFLQ
-422 LAEPMPNDN
+422 LAEPLPSDSS
-431 ARYLGALLSARLTG
+431 RYLAALLSARLTG
-445 RTTTPGTGAAPGLS
+445 RTTTPETGAAPDRS
-459 GAAAGTGTAGAEAA
+459 GGPAVGIGTAGRNTAGTSTAGTSTARASTPGTPSGTGTAG
-473 ATVGAGA
+473 
-480 EPAATDRPGTPG
+480 
-492 PATPA
+492 TPA
-497 GPADVGRAGIGQ
+497 GPADVERPPSGQ
-509 RAFRSDAGAGPS
+509 LAFRSDASAGPS

-527 IALAAGTAAGSE
+527 VALAAGAAGS
-539 PTPRQLSGGQEDREG
+539 QLTGGQEDREG
-554 GLSRLVVAAGD
+554 GLSRLVMAAGE

-580 LCAKGRVADGLG
+580 LCAKGRVVDGLG
-592 LAREAWQEARSAS
+592 LAREAWQGAQSAGQ
-605 LALPL
+605 ALPL

-642 YPARLLL
+642 YPSRLLL

-660 ARVRQGRMP
+660 GRVRQGRMP

-696 VAAYAASVVGHTREA
+696 VAAYAASVVGRAQEA
-711 EDHATAFRL
+711 EEHATAFRL

-732 AEAYSTA
+732 AEAYSA
-739 AGGMPGG
+739 AANAAPGG
-746 AIEVSKRLGG
+746 VPDVSRRLAG
-756 LAEEARRQGLR
+756 LAEEARRQGLWR
-767 GIETDIRRLAVR
+767 IETDISRLAVR
-779 RGDTAAADGLARS
+779 RGDTAAAEGLARS

-799 EAGMLH
+799 EAAMLH
-805 DYALAVLHADDAELV
+805 DYALAVLSADDAELV

-844 CLAESTD
+844 CLAETTD

-906 AQRLCVSQRT
+906 AKQLCVSQRT

-921 YRVFAKLGVSRRVD
+921 YRVFAKLGVSRRID

>member
-1 MRPQGGQR
+1 

-20 GRAGVVKDIV
+20 GRSGVVKDIL
-30 RCLRDGGTSGALIV
+30 RCLRDGGMSGALIV

-67 VIRLAATSALSA
+67 VIRLAATPALSA
-79 VPFGALAP
+79 VPFGALSP
-87 YLGDLPARDLDSFA
+87 YLGQLPAHDLDSFS

-110 IKSQPSKPL
+110 IKSESSKPL

-140 ATGAASILATCRPGL
+140 ATGAANVLATCRPGL

-166 DGIVAKFDLEPLTRT
+166 DGIVAKFDLEPLTRA

-193 DVSPWASA
+193 DVSPWATA
-201 LFADASAGNPFM
+201 MLAEASAGNPFM
-213 LLSLIEHARNTGT
+213 LLSLIEHARNTGA
-226 LELRHGIWF
+226 LGLRHGIWF
-235 LVASPGLADIPVADL
+235 LLFRPGLSDIPVADL

-268 VALAGPLPL
+268 VALAGPLSL

-290 ALERAGIISVSRGAD
+290 ALERAGIINVSRGAD

-322 IPAGRSAGLR
+322 VPAGRSAGLR
-332 ASFVSLPPGGPV
+332 ASFVSMPPGTSVHPE
-344 PPDAFLNRVRWA
+344 AFLNRIRWA

-363 PPGELLK
+363 PAEQLLK
-370 AACTANVALDAR
+370 ASRSANVALDAQTALR
-382 AAMRNAEAISDD
+382 TAEAISDD
-394 AKLPEARLQMAYAR
+394 AMIPEARLHMAYAR
-408 YLLGERQQSAKFLQ
+408 YLLGDGDQSAKFLQ
-422 LAEPMPNDN
+422 LAERIPNGTS
-431 ARYLGALLSARLTG
+431 RYLAALLTARLRGRAKAPVAGAASARA
-445 RTTTPGTGAAPGLS
+445 GAP
-459 GAAAGTGTAGAEAA
+459 AGT
-473 ATVGAGA
+473 
-480 EPAATDRPGTPG
+480 PDPGSLR
-492 PATPA
+492 
-497 GPADVGRAGIGQ
+497 DGRAAFQ
-509 RAFRSDAGAGPS
+509 RDAAVGPS
-521 WLDLAA
+521 WLDAA
-527 IALAAGTAAGSE
+527 PIAVAAGMAGS
-539 PTPRQLSGGQEDREG
+539 QLQSGQEDREG
-554 GLSRLVVAAGD
+554 GLSQLVVAAGE
-565 RQEIK
+565 RPEIK

-580 LCAKGRVADGLG
+580 LCAKGRMVEGLG
-592 LAREAWQEARSAS
+592 LARDAWQGAQSAGMVM
-605 LALPL
+605 PL

-630 ALAAA
+630 ALATA
-635 LDEYEAD
+635 LDEYEAH
-642 YPARLLL
+642 YPSRLLL

-669 EGIAELVLGV
+669 EGIAELILGV
-679 EDLTIADPWELL
+679 EELTIADPWELL

-711 EDHATAFRL
+711 EEHATAFRH
-720 SRYRGPGALPLL
+720 SRYRGPGAVPLL

-739 AGGMPGG
+739 AGGAPGG
-746 AIEVSKRLGG
+746 AGEISKRLAG
-756 LAEEARRQGLR
+756 LAAEAKRQGLR

-779 RGDTAAADGLARS
+779 RGDTQAADGLAVS
-792 SLAVEGR
+792 SLSVEGR

-805 DYALAVLHADDAELV
+805 DYALAVLNADDAELV
-820 RISDKALRAGYV
+820 RISDKALHGGYV

-844 CLAESTD
+844 CLAETTD
-851 KRKLLAVQRK
+851 KRKLLSVQRK

-906 AQRLCVSQRT
+906 ASRLCVSQRT

>member
-1 MRPQGGQR
+1 M
-9 VESLTESATLV
+9 ESLTESATLV
-20 GRAGVVKDIV
+20 GRSGVVKDIL
-30 RCLRDGGTSGALIV
+30 RCLRDAGMSGALIV

-54 SRAVIRELRPHTA
+54 SRAVIRELQPHTA
-67 VIRLAATSALSA
+67 VIRLAATPALSA
-79 VPFGALAP
+79 VPFGALSP
-87 YLGDLPARDLDSFA
+87 YLGELPAHDLDSFS

-140 ATGAASILATCRPGL
+140 ATGAANVLATCRPGL

-166 DGIVAKFDLEPLTRT
+166 DGILAKFDLEPLTRA

-193 DVSPWASA
+193 DVSPWATA
-201 LFADASAGNPFM
+201 ILADASAGNPFM
-213 LLSLIEHARNTGT
+213 LLSLIEHARNTGA
-226 LELRHGIWF
+226 LGLRHGIWF
-235 LVASPGLADIPVADL
+235 LLTRPGLSDIPVADL

-257 MSPEERTAAAI
+257 MSPEERTTAAI

-277 GQLLGFGGPKAVD
+277 GTLLGFGGPKAVD
-290 ALERAGIISVSRGAD
+290 FLEMAGIISVSRGAD
-305 RTVRPA
+305 RTVRAA

-322 IPAGRSAGLR
+322 VPAGRSAGLH
-332 ASFVSLPPGGPV
+332 ASFVSLPPATSVHPE
-344 PPDAFLNRVRWA
+344 AFLNRVRWA
-356 LDCGAAV
+356 LDCGADV
-363 PPGELLK
+363 PAEQLLN
-370 AACTANVALDAR
+370 AACSANVALDAQTALR
-382 AAMRNAEAISDD
+382 TAEAISDD
-394 AKLPEARLQMAYAR
+394 AMIPEARVQMAYAR
-408 YLLGERQQSAKFLQ
+408 YLLGDGAESAKLLQ
-422 LAEPMPNDN
+422 LAEPTPSENS
-431 ARYLGALLSARLTG
+431 RYLAALLSARLRG
-445 RTTTPGTGAAPGLS
+445 RIKAPLTGAAS
-459 GAAAGTGTAGAEAA
+459 AGTGGPAGTPDTGLLHSGRGAFRRAA
-473 ATVGAGA
+473 AV
-480 EPAATDRPGTPG
+480 
-492 PATPA
+492 
-497 GPADVGRAGIGQ
+497 
-509 RAFRSDAGAGPS
+509 GPS

-527 IALAAGTAAGSE
+527 VAAAAGIAGNQ
-539 PTPRQLSGGQEDREG
+539 PNGVQGDHEG
-554 GLSRLVVAAGD
+554 GLSQLVAAAGE
-565 RQEIK
+565 RPEIK
-570 IPAESLLAEL
+570 ITAESLLAEL
-580 LCAKGRVADGLG
+580 LCAKGRMAEGLG
-592 LAREAWQEARSAS
+592 LAREAWQGAQSAGI
-605 LALPL
+605 ALPL

-635 LDEYEAD
+635 LDEYEAH
-642 YPARLLL
+642 YPSRLLL

-669 EGIAELVLGV
+669 EGIAELFLGV
-679 EDLTIADPWELL
+679 EELTIADPWEML

-696 VAAYAASVVGHTREA
+696 VAAYAASAVGHTEEA
-711 EDHATAFRL
+711 EEHAAAFRL
-720 SRYRGPGALPLL
+720 SRYRGPGSVPLL

-739 AGGMPGG
+739 AGGAPGG
-746 AIEVSKRLGG
+746 AGAAGKRLAG
-756 LAEEARRQGLR
+756 LAAEAKRRGLP

-779 RGDTAAADGLARS
+779 RGDAGAADGLAAS
-792 SLAVEGR
+792 SLLVEGR

-805 DYALAVLHADDAELV
+805 DYALAVQKSDDAELV
-820 RISDKALRAGYV
+820 RISDKALRNGFV

-844 CLAESTD
+844 CLAETTD

-906 AQRLCVSQRT
+906 ASKLCVSQRT

-935 LIDTGGDSHRP
+935 LIDTGGDANPP

>member
-1 MRPQGGQR
+1 

-20 GRAGVVKDIV
+20 GRSGVVKDIL

-67 VIRLAATSALSA
+67 VIRLAATPALSA
-79 VPFGALAP
+79 VPFGALSP
-87 YLGDLPARDLDSFA
+87 YLGELPAHDLDSFS

-110 IKSQPSKPL
+110 IKSQSSKPL

-140 ATGAASILATCRPGL
+140 ATGAANVLATCRPGL

-166 DGIVAKFDLEPLTRT
+166 DGIVAKFDLEPLTRA

-193 DVSPWASA
+193 DVSPWATA
-201 LFADASAGNPFM
+201 MLAEASAGNPFM
-213 LLSLIEHARNTGT
+213 LLSLIEHARNTGA
-226 LELRHGIWF
+226 LGLRHGVWF
-235 LVASPGLADIPVADL
+235 LLFRPGLSDVPVADL

-257 MSPEERTAAAI
+257 MSPEERTAAAV
-268 VALAGPLPL
+268 VALAGPLSL

-290 ALERAGIISVSRGAD
+290 ALERAGIINVSRGTD

-322 IPAGRSAGLR
+322 VPAGRSAGLR
-332 ASFVSLPPGGPV
+332 ASFVSLPPGTSVHPE
-344 PPDAFLNRVRWA
+344 AFLNRIRWA

-363 PPGELLK
+363 PAEQLLK
-370 AACTANVALDAR
+370 AACSANVALDAQTALR
-382 AAMRNAEAISDD
+382 TAEAVSDD
-394 AKLPEARLQMAYAR
+394 AMIPEARLHMAYAR
-408 YLLGERQQSAKFLQ
+408 YLLGDGDQSTKFLQ
-422 LAEPMPNDN
+422 LAEHLPRESS
-431 ARYLGALLSARLTG
+431 RYLAALLSARLRG
-445 RTTTPGTGAAPGLS
+445 RTKTPPAVAAP
-459 GAAAGTGTAGAEAA
+459 ARAGAQ
-473 ATVGAGA
+473 
-480 EPAATDRPGTPG
+480 PGTPDASQLHG
-492 PATPA
+492 SREAF
-497 GPADVGRAGIGQ
+497 Q
-509 RAFRSDAGAGPS
+509 RDAAVGPS
-521 WLDLAA
+521 WLDMAP
-527 IALAAGTAAGSE
+527 IAVAAGLAGS
-539 PTPRQLSGGQEDREG
+539 QLQSGQEDREG
-554 GLSRLVVAAGD
+554 GLSQLVVAA
-565 RQEIK
+565 RERPEIK

-580 LCAKGRVADGLG
+580 LCAKGRMVEGVG
-592 LAREAWQEARSAS
+592 LARDAWQGAQSAGM
-605 LALPL
+605 AMPL

-635 LDEYEAD
+635 LDEYEAH
-642 YPARLLL
+642 YPSRLLL

-669 EGIAELVLGV
+669 EGSAELILGV
-679 EDLTIADPWELL
+679 EELTIADPWELL

-711 EDHATAFRL
+711 EEHATAFRL
-720 SRYRGPGALPLL
+720 SRYRGPGAVPLL

-739 AGGMPGG
+739 AGGAPGG
-746 AIEVSKRLGG
+746 SGDVSKRLAG
-756 LAEEARRQGLR
+756 LAAEAKRQGLR

-779 RGDTAAADGLARS
+779 RGDTEAADGLAVS

-805 DYALAVLHADDAELV
+805 DYALAVLNADDAELV
-820 RISDKALRAGYV
+820 RISDKALRGGYV

-844 CLAESTD
+844 CLAETTD
-851 KRKLLAVQRK
+851 KRKLLSVQRK

-906 AQRLCVSQRT
+906 ASKLCVSQRT

>member
-1 MRPQGGQR
+1 M
-9 VESLTESATLV
+9 ESLTESATLV

-30 RCLRDGGTSGALIV
+30 RCLRDGQTSGALIV

-54 SRAVIRELRPHTA
+54 SRAVLRELQPHTA

-79 VPFGALAP
+79 VPFGALSP
-87 YLGDLPARDLDSFA
+87 YLGELPAHDLDSFA
-101 AVVKAVTDS
+101 AVVKAVTES

-129 RGTTQLVAQAV
+129 VGTTQLVAQAV

-213 LLSLIEHARNTGT
+213 LLSLIEHARNTGA

-235 LVASPGLADIPVADL
+235 LISFPGLADIPVADL

-257 MSPEERTAAAI
+257 MTPEERTAAAV

-290 ALERAGIISVSRGAD
+290 ALERAGIISISRGAD

-322 IPAGRSAGLR
+322 VPAGKSAGLR

-344 PPDAFLNRVRWA
+344 PPDAFQNRVRWA

-363 PPGELLK
+363 PPDELLR
-370 AACTANVALDAR
+370 AACTANAALDAR
-382 AAMRNAEAISDD
+382 AAMRTAEAISDA

-408 YLLGERQQSAKFLQ
+408 YLLGDRQQSAKLLQ
-422 LAEPMPNDN
+422 LAEPMPNDT
-431 ARYLGALLSARLTG
+431 ARYLGALLSARLAG
-445 RTTTPGTGAAPGLS
+445 RSTAPGAGAAPDLS
-459 GAAAGTGTAGAEAA
+459 GA
-473 ATVGAGA
+473 
-480 EPAATDRPGTPG
+480 
-492 PATPA
+492 PA
-497 GPADVGRAGIGQ
+497 GPAGVGGPANGTRAS
-509 RAFRSDAGAGPS
+509 RSEAGAAPS

-527 IALAAGTAAGSE
+527 IALAAGAGTDSQSTAGE
-539 PTPRQLSGGQEDREG
+539 PGGGQEDREG
-554 GLSRLVVAAGD
+554 GLNRLVVAAGD

-580 LCAKGRVADGLG
+580 LCAKGRVVDGLG
-592 LAREAWQEARSAS
+592 LAREAWQEARSVS

-642 YPARLLL
+642 YPSRLLL

-696 VAAYAASVVGHTREA
+696 VAAYAASVVGHEGEA
-711 EDHATAFRL
+711 EEHATAFRL

-739 AGGMPGG
+739 AGRAPGG
-746 AIEVSKRLGG
+746 VAEVSRRLGG

-767 GIETDIRRLAVR
+767 GIETDIRRLALR

-799 EAGMLH
+799 EAGLLH

-906 AQRLCVSQRT
+906 ARQLCVSQRT

-935 LIDTGGDSHRP
+935 LIDNGGDSNRA

>member
-1 MRPQGGQR
+1 M
-9 VESLTESATLV
+9 ESLTESATLV
-20 GRAGVVKDIV
+20 GRSGVVKDIV
-30 RCLRDGGTSGALIV
+30 RCLRDEGKSGALIV

-67 VIRLAATSALSA
+67 VIRLAATPALSA
-79 VPFGALAP
+79 VPFGALSP
-87 YLGDLPARDLDSFA
+87 YLGQLPAHDLDSFS
-101 AVVKAVTDS
+101 AVVKAVTDN
-110 IKSQPSKPL
+110 IKSQPSRPL

-140 ATGAASILATCRPGL
+140 ATGAANVLATCRPGL

-166 DGIVAKFDLEPLTRT
+166 DGILAKFDLEPLTRA

-201 LFADASAGNPFM
+201 VFADASAGNPFM
-213 LLSLIEHARNTGT
+213 LLSLIEHARKTGA
-226 LELRHGIWF
+226 LGLRHGIWF
-235 LVASPGLADIPVADL
+235 LLSAPGMSDIPVADL

-268 VALAGPLPL
+268 VALAGPLSL
-277 GQLLGFGGPKAVD
+277 GQLLAFGGPKAVD
-290 ALERAGIISVSRGAD
+290 ALERAGIISVSRGGD

-322 IPAGRSAGLR
+322 VPAGRSAGLR
-332 ASFVSLPPGGPV
+332 ASFVSLPSGTMV

-356 LDCGAAV
+356 LDCGAVV
-363 PPGELLK
+363 PADQLLK
-370 AACTANVALDAR
+370 AACTANANLDAP
-382 AAMRNAEAISDD
+382 AALRTAEAISDE
-394 AKLPEARLQMAYAR
+394 AMIPEARLQIAYAR
-408 YLLGERQQSAKFLQ
+408 YLLGDREQSAKFLQ
-422 LAEPMPNDN
+422 LAGPLVNERS
-431 ARYLGALLSARLTG
+431 RYLAALLSGRLAGAAKAPVTG
-445 RTTTPGTGAAPGLS
+445 ASSAGAAVPAPRAEPAVWPAAATAPASGPAPPTEPAGREPAAAVPAVAAPGVGPLL
-459 GAAAGTGTAGAEAA
+459 TGH
-473 ATVGAGA
+473 
-480 EPAATDRPGTPG
+480 PAAQ
-492 PATPA
+492 
-497 GPADVGRAGIGQ
+497 I
-509 RAFRSDAGAGPS
+509 DAAAGPS
-521 WLDLAA
+521 WLDLAPVA
-527 IALAAGTAAGSE
+527 GAAGIPGS
-539 PTPRQLSGGQEDREG
+539 QQKGSHEDREG
-554 GLSRLVVAAGD
+554 RLSQLVVAAGE
-565 RQEIK
+565 RPEIAL
-570 IPAESLLAEL
+570 PAESLLAEL
-580 LCAKGRVADGLG
+580 RCAKGRVVEGVG
-592 LAREAWQEARSAS
+592 LARDAWQGAQDWGG
-605 LALPL
+605 ALPL

-635 LDEYEAD
+635 LDEYEAH
-642 YPARLLL
+642 YPRRLLL

-679 EDLTIADPWELL
+679 EELTIADPWELL
-691 PFAHS
+691 PLAHA
-696 VAAYAASVVGHTREA
+696 VAAYAASVVGHMREA

-720 SRYRGPGALPLL
+720 SRYRGPGAVPLL

-739 AGGMPGG
+739 ASGAPGG
-746 AIEVSKRLGG
+746 VGDVSRRLTG
-756 LAEEARRQGLR
+756 LAAEAKRQGLR
-767 GIETDIRRLAVR
+767 AVETDIRRLAVR
-779 RGDTAAADGLARS
+779 RGDTEAAGGLALS

-844 CLAESTD
+844 CLAETTD

-906 AQRLCVSQRT
+906 ASRLCVSQRT

>member
-1 MRPQGGQR
+1 M
-9 VESLTESATLV
+9 ESLTESATLV
-20 GRAGVVKDIV
+20 GRSGVVKDIV
-30 RCLRDGGTSGALIV
+30 RCLRDGGMSGALVV

-67 VIRLAATSALSA
+67 VIRLAATPALSA
-79 VPFGALAP
+79 VPFGALSP
-87 YLGDLPARDLDSFA
+87 YLGQLPDRDLDSFS

-110 IKSQPSKPL
+110 IKSEPSRPL

-140 ATGAASILATCRPGL
+140 ATGAASVLATCRPGL

-166 DGIVAKFDLEPLTRT
+166 DGILAKFDLEPLTRA

-201 LFADASAGNPFM
+201 VFADASAGNPFM
-213 LLSLIEHARNTGT
+213 LLSLIEHARNTGA
-226 LELRHGIWF
+226 LGLRRGIWF
-235 LVASPGLADIPVADL
+235 LISPPGLSDIPVADL

-257 MSPEERTAAAI
+257 MSPEERSAAAI

-322 IPAGRSAGLR
+322 VPAGRSAGLR
-332 ASFVSLPPGGPV
+332 ASFVSLPPGASV
-344 PPDAFLNRVRWA
+344 PPEAFLNRVRWA

-363 PPGELLK
+363 PADQLLK
-370 AACTANVALDAR
+370 AVCIANVGLDAQTALR
-382 AAMRNAEAISDD
+382 TAEAVSED
-394 AKLPEARLQMAYAR
+394 AMLPEVRLQMAYSR
-408 YLLGERQQSAKFLQ
+408 YLLGDRKQAAKLLQ
-422 LAEPMPNDN
+422 LAGPVPNPDS
-431 ARYLGALLSARLTG
+431 RYLAALLSSRLRG
-445 RTTTPGTGAAPGLS
+445 PAKPSADGAAP
-459 GAAAGTGTAGAEAA
+459 AGTGVPAA
-473 ATVGAGA
+473 VA
-480 EPAATDRPGTPG
+480 EPAGT
-492 PATPA
+492 
-497 GPADVGRAGIGQ
+497 
-509 RAFRSDAGAGPS
+509 GPS
-521 WLDLAA
+521 WLDVAA
-527 IALAAGTAAGSE
+527 IAVAAEPPGSQ
-539 PTPRQLSGGQEDREG
+539 PRGGPEDREG
-554 GLSRLVVAAGD
+554 GLSQLVMAAGD
-565 RQEIK
+565 RHDIK

-580 LCAKGRVADGLG
+580 LCAKGKVAEGLG
-592 LAREAWQEARSAS
+592 LAREAWHGARSAS
-605 LALPL
+605 QALPL

-630 ALAAA
+630 ALASA

-642 YPARLLL
+642 FPSRLLL
-649 SGGILHLMRGL
+649 SGGILHVMRGL

-679 EDLTIADPWELL
+679 EELTIADPWELL

-696 VAAYAASVVGHTREA
+696 VAAYANSVVGHTADAQE
-711 EDHATAFRL
+711 HAAAFRL

-732 AEAYSTA
+732 ADAYSTA
-739 AGGMPGG
+739 AGGAPGG
-746 AIEVSKRLGG
+746 GEVSKRLAG
-756 LAEEARRQGLR
+756 LATEAKRQELR
-767 GIETDIRRLAVR
+767 GIETDIRRLALR
-779 RGDTAAADGLARS
+779 HGDTGAADGLARS

-799 EAGMLH
+799 EASMLH
-805 DYALAVLHADDAELV
+805 EYALAVLQADDAELV
-820 RISDKALRAGYV
+820 RISDRALRAGYV

-844 CLAESTD
+844 CLAETTD

-906 AQRLCVSQRT
+906 ASRLCVSQRT

-935 LIDTGGDSHRP
+935 LIDTGGNSPRP

>member
-1 MRPQGGQR
+1 M
-9 VESLTESATLV
+9 ESLTESATLV
-20 GRAGVVKDIV
+20 GRSGVVKDIV
-30 RCLRDGGTSGALIV
+30 RCLRDDGMSGALVV
-44 GNPGTGKTAV
+44 GNPGTGKTAI

-67 VIRLAATSALSA
+67 VIRLAATPALSA
-79 VPFGALAP
+79 VPFGALSP
-87 YLGDLPARDLDSFA
+87 YLGQLPAHDLDSFS

-110 IKSQPSKPL
+110 IKSEPSKPL

-140 ATGAASILATCRPGL
+140 ATGAASVLATCRPGL

-166 DGIVAKFDLEPLTRT
+166 DGILAKFDLEPLTRA

-201 LFADASAGNPFM
+201 VFADASAGNPFM
-213 LLSLIEHARNTGT
+213 LLSLIEHARNTGA
-226 LELRHGIWF
+226 LGLRHGIWF
-235 LVASPGLADIPVADL
+235 LISPPGLSDIPVADL

-290 ALERAGIISVSRGAD
+290 ALERAGIIRVSRGAD

-322 IPAGRSAGLR
+322 VPAGRSAGLR
-332 ASFVSLPPGGPV
+332 ASFVSLPPGASV
-344 PPDAFLNRVRWA
+344 PPEAFLNRVRWA

-363 PPGELLK
+363 PADQLLK
-370 AACTANVALDAR
+370 AASIANVGLDAQTALR
-382 AAMRNAEAISDD
+382 TAAAVSED
-394 AKLPEARLQMAYAR
+394 AMIPEARLQMAYSR
-408 YLLGERQQSAKFLQ
+408 YLLGDRQQSAQFLQ
-422 LAEPMPNDN
+422 LAGPVPNQD
-431 ARYLGALLSARLTG
+431 ARYLAALLSARLRG
-445 RTTTPGTGAAPGLS
+445 PAKPLADGAAP
-459 GAAAGTGTAGAEAA
+459 AGPGVPAG
-473 ATVGAGA
+473 GAG
-480 EPAATDRPGTPG
+480 PAAT
-492 PATPA
+492 
-497 GPADVGRAGIGQ
+497 
-509 RAFRSDAGAGPS
+509 GPS
-521 WLDLAA
+521 WLDVAA
-527 IALAAGTAAGSE
+527 IAVAAEPLGSQPRGGT
-539 PTPRQLSGGQEDREG
+539 EDREG
-554 GLSRLVVAAGD
+554 GLSQLVVAAGD
-565 RQEIK
+565 RHDIK

-580 LCAKGRVADGLG
+580 LCAKGKVAEGLG
-592 LAREAWQEARSAS
+592 LAREAWHGARSAS
-605 LALPL
+605 QALPL

-630 ALAAA
+630 ALASA

-642 YPARLLL
+642 FPSRLLL

-679 EDLTIADPWELL
+679 EELTIADPWELL

-696 VAAYAASVVGHTREA
+696 VAAYANSVVGHTGEA
-711 EDHATAFRL
+711 EEHAAAFRL

-732 AEAYSTA
+732 ADAYSTA
-739 AGGMPGG
+739 AGGAPGG
-746 AIEVSKRLGG
+746 GEVSKRLAG
-756 LAEEARRQGLR
+756 LAAEAKRQGLR
-767 GIETDIRRLAVR
+767 GIETDIRRLALR
-779 RGDTAAADGLARS
+779 HGDTGAADGLARS

-799 EAGMLH
+799 EASMLH
-805 DYALAVLHADDAELV
+805 DYALAVLQADDAELV
-820 RISDKALRAGYV
+820 RISDRALRAGYV

-844 CLAESTD
+844 CLAETTD

-906 AQRLCVSQRT
+906 ASRLCVSQRT

-935 LIDTGGDSHRP
+935 LIDTGGDSPRP